1 MSLLTAVLAAG
12 AMAPQFDPAHTLWF
26 KNPAS
31 HFTESCPMGN
41 GRIGA
46 MVFGGVAKERV
57 VLNESTMWSGSPQD
71 ADREDAHKVLPE
83 LRRLLVAGEN
93 EKAQQLLQKEFVA
106 KGPGSSFGGAKDGP
120 FGCYQLLGNLEIEFP
135 WSAGEADYVRS
146 LDMNRAVTTV
156 RHNSNGA
163 AIERESFVSA
173 PGRVA
178 VYRIKSDTAKQI
190 SFKASLT
197 RGERISTKVDG
208 GDLVMFGALASGV
221 PGRDGVRYEG
231 RLRMVTKGGTRSVT
245 SSAIEV
251 KGADEALLIFTAN
264 TTMFENDP
272 AGKTK
277 RDLDSAAKKGYERL
291 LRDHV
296 KDHQSFYRRSVL
308 TLPTTEDS
316 LLSTP
321 ERLVAQAKGGSD
333 PALAALLYHFGR
345 YLLIGSSRPDSPL
358 PANLQGI
365 WAEELQTPW
374 NGDFHININL
384 QMNYWLAETTNLGDC
399 AKPLMEFIPKLVPNG
414 KKTAKAYYNAR
425 GWVAHVIAN
434 PWHFTS
440 PGEGADWGSTSS
452 GAGWLSQ
459 HLWEHYDF
467 SRDTKFL
474 AKAYPVM
481 KEASLF
487 FLDMLIEEPKNK
499 WLVTAPSN
507 SPENGFKIGNS
518 GRISTVMGPTM
529 DQQIVRE
536 LFTNTIESAK
546 ILGLDSGLQDQLAA
560 AKKRL
565 APHIVGPDGRL
576 QEWLEPYDEVE
587 PQHRHVSHLYGLHP
601 SNQIT
606 PWGTPELA
614 AAAKKSL
621 EKRGDDGTGWSLAWK
636 VCFWARLGDGNRANL
651 LLKRLMVP
659 TGGKGMNMTNGGGLY
674 ANLFCAHPPF
684 QIDGNFGAAAGIAEM
699 LLQSHDGA
707 SMRLLPAL
715 PDAWADSGSVTGLRA
730 RGGRIVDITWKVGKV
745 VKQRVRRTGK

>member
-1 MSLLTAVLAAG
+1 MPLLTAVLAAG
-12 AMAPQFDPAHTLWF
+12 AMVPNFDPAHTLWF
-26 KNPAS
+26 KKPAS

-41 GRIGA
+41 GRLGA

-57 VLNESTMWSGSPQD
+57 VLNESTVWSGSPQD
-71 ADREDAHKVLPE
+71 ADREEAHKVLPE
-83 LRRLLVAGEN
+83 LRRLLIAGEN
-93 EKAQQLLQKEFVA
+93 EKAQQLLQREFVA

-120 FGCYQLLGNLEIEFP
+120 FGCYQILGNLELEFP

-146 LDMNRAVTTV
+146 LDLNRGVTHI

-163 AIERESFVSA
+163 EIERESFVTA
-173 PGRVA
+173 PGKVT
-178 VYRIKSDTAKQI
+178 VYRIKTGKAKQI
-190 SFKASLT
+190 SFKANLT
-197 RGERISTKVDG
+197 RGERISTKEDG
-208 GDLVMFGALASGV
+208 GDLVMFGALASGF

-231 RLRMVTKGGTRSVT
+231 RLRVVTKGGSQSITGKG
-245 SSAIEV
+245 IEV
-251 KGADEALLIFTAN
+251 KGADEAVLLFTAN
-264 TTMFENDP
+264 TSMFEADP
-272 AGKTK
+272 AAKTK
-277 RDLDSAAKKGYERL
+277 KDLDAAAKQSYDKL

-296 KDHQSFYRRSVL
+296 KDHQSFYRRSIL
-308 TLPTTEDS
+308 TLPTTEAS
-316 LLSTP
+316 QLSTP

-333 PALAALLYHFGR
+333 PALSALVYHFGR

-374 NGDFHININL
+374 NADFHININL

-399 AKPLMEFIPKLVPNG
+399 AKPLMKFIPKLVPNG
-414 KKTAKAYYNAR
+414 RKTAKAYYDAR

-459 HLWEHYDF
+459 HLWEHYAF
-467 SRDTKFL
+467 SLDKEFL
-474 AKAYPVM
+474 AEAYPVM

-507 SPENGFKIGNS
+507 SPENGFRIGNS

-546 ILGLDSGLQDQLAA
+546 ILGLDSGLQAELAT

-565 APHIVGPDGRL
+565 APHIIGPDGRL
-576 QEWLEPYDEVE
+576 QEWLEPYEEVE

-614 AAAKKSL
+614 EAARKSL

-636 VCFWARLGDGNRANL
+636 VCFWARLGDGDRANK

-659 TGGKGMNMTNGGGLY
+659 TGGTGFNMTNGGGLY

-684 QIDGNFGAAAGIAEM
+684 QIDGNFGASAGIAEM
-699 LLQSHDGA
+699 LLQSHDGDL
-707 SMRLLPAL
+707 RLLPAL
-715 PDAWADSGSVTGLRA
+715 PAEWGKSGSVTGLRA
-730 RGGRIVDITWKVGKV
+730 RGGRIVDITWKDGKA
-745 VKQRVRRTGK
+745 VKQRVRTARK

>member
-1 MSLLTAVLAAG
+1 MPLLTAVLAAG
-12 AMAPQFDPAHTLWF
+12 AMVPNFDPAHTIWF
-26 KNPAS
+26 KKPAS

-41 GRIGA
+41 GRLGA

-57 VLNESTMWSGSPQD
+57 VLNESTVWSGSPQD
-71 ADREDAHKVLPE
+71 ADREEAHKVLPE
-83 LRRLLVAGEN
+83 LRRLLIAGEN

-120 FGCYQLLGNLEIEFP
+120 FGCYQILGNLELEFP
-135 WSAGEADYVRS
+135 WSGGEGDYVRS
-146 LDMNRAVTTV
+146 LDMNRGVTLI
-156 RHNSNGA
+156 RHTSNGA
-163 AIERESFVSA
+163 DIERESFVTA
-173 PGRVA
+173 PGKVT
-178 VYRIKSDTAKQI
+178 VYRIKASRAKQI
-190 SFKASLT
+190 SFKANLT
-197 RGERISTKVDG
+197 RGERISTKADG
-208 GDLVMFGALASGV
+208 KDLVMFGALASGF

-231 RLRMVTKGGTRSVT
+231 RLRVVTKGGTQSVT
-245 SSAIEV
+245 AKGIEV
-251 KGADEALLIFTAN
+251 KGADEAVLLFTAN
-264 TTMFENDP
+264 TSMFESDP
-272 AGKTK
+272 AAKTK
-277 RDLDSAAKKGYERL
+277 TDLDAAAKQGYSRL
-291 LRDHV
+291 LKDHV
-296 KDHQSFYRRSVL
+296 KDHQSFYRRSIL
-308 TLPTTEDS
+308 TLPTTEAS
-316 LLSTP
+316 QLPTP
-321 ERLVAQAKGGSD
+321 DRLVAQAKGGSD
-333 PALAALLYHFGR
+333 PSLAALVYHFGR
-345 YLLIGSSRPDSPL
+345 YLLSGSSRPDSPL

-374 NGDFHININL
+374 NADFHININL

-399 AKPLMEFIPKLVPNG
+399 AKPLMDFIPKLVPNG
-414 KKTAKAYYNAR
+414 KKTAKAYYDAR

-459 HLWEHYDF
+459 HLWEHYAFSGDRDF
-467 SRDTKFL
+467 LK
-474 AKAYPVM
+474 KAYPVM

-507 SPENGFKIGNS
+507 SPENGFRIGNS

-546 ILGLDSGLQDQLAA
+546 ILGLDSGLQSDLAA

-565 APHIVGPDGRL
+565 APHIIGPDGRL
-576 QEWLEPYDEVE
+576 QEWLEPYEEVE

-614 AAAKKSL
+614 AAARKSL

-636 VCFWARLGDGNRANL
+636 VCFWARLGDGDRANK

-659 TGGKGMNMTNGGGLY
+659 TGGTGMNMTNGGGLY

-684 QIDGNFGAAAGIAEM
+684 QIDGNFGASAGIAEM
-699 LLQSHDGA
+699 LLQSHDGDL
-707 SMRLLPAL
+707 RLLPAL
-715 PDAWADSGSVTGLRA
+715 PAEWAGSGFVTGLRA
-730 RGGRIVDITWKVGKV
+730 RGGRIVDITWKDGKV
-745 VKQRVRRTGK
+745 VKQRVRTARK